1 MISWHQR
8 SHKGLGGLARDIDA
22 IAAVVLDTPQW
33 HVNEPFAY
41 GAAIVFQ
48 VDGAGKMVFPSAS
61 GAKAASY
68 V

>member
-1 MISWHQR
+1 M
-8 SHKGLGGLARDIDA
+8 ARDIDA